1 MLLLSSV
8 NFYSNVSF
16 SNKSYSITIRVS
28 KGLVDPDQDQY
39 SASLH
44 LDPNCLQRLS
54 ADYKSNR

>member
-8 NFYSNVSF
+8 YFYSNVSF

-28 KGLVDPDQDQY
+28 KGLVDPDQDEY

-44 LDPNCLQRLS
+44 LDPNCLQR
-54 ADYKSNR
+54 